1 MSASLAELKFFD
13 GVPSLYCPATG
24 RLVHSNERG
33 TDTESTHSPH
43 LRFVLDWVGNAHVV
57 MPDVLPA
64 KQAAYQRRLLR
75 VLGAADDAYENDNA
89 RIAAC
94 CAVMPESA
102 LVMEVLDAPQGSFDG
117 EIAYFGFDLA
127 PLSEELT
134 DVRLREIPRGT
145 EAGEDDAMSAE
156 AEPDPR
162 LAPFGYFGTDQFGVG
177 MFRWAATAQALLAR
191 YVNEDLLGGLLEDE
205 ESADAVSKLYEGWA
219 QAGVGLGEVVPQLN
233 RVTGD
238 ESTVVWCGTLDEIAV
253 GDGEFARE
261 VREAWRQSR
270 AGCSSPVLLAANETA
285 DSPAPDEAFSEFV
298 AYLATY
304 GH

>member
-24 RLVHSNERG
+24 RLVHSSERG
-33 TDTESTHSPH
+33 TDTECTHSPH
-43 LRFVLDWVGNAHVV
+43 LRFVLDWVGNAYVV
-57 MPDVLPA
+57 MPDVLPEE
-64 KQAAYQRRLLR
+64 QAAYQRELLR

-94 CAVMPESA
+94 CALMPESA
-102 LVMEVLDAPQGSFDG
+102 LVMEVLDPPQGSFDG

-127 PLSEELT
+127 PLSAELT
-134 DVRLREIPRGT
+134 DVRLEAIPRGM
-145 EAGEDDAMSAE
+145 EAGDDDAISAE
-156 AEPDPR
+156 IEPDPR
-162 LAPFGYFGTDQFGVG
+162 VAPFGYFGTDQFGEG
-177 MFRWAATAQALLAR
+177 MFRWAATTQGLLAR
-191 YVNEDLLGGLLEDE
+191 YVHEDLLAGLLEDE
-205 ESADAVSKLYEGWA
+205 EVGDAVSTLHEGWA
-219 QAGVGLGEVVPQLN
+219 RAGVGLGDVVAQLN

-238 ESTVVWCGTLDEIAV
+238 ESTVVWCGTFGEIAG

-261 VREAWRQSR
+261 VRGAWRQSR
-270 AGCSSPVLLAANETA
+270 AGCSSPIVLAANETA
-285 DSPAPDEAFSEFV
+285 DGPVPDEAFSEFV